1 MSFERFSSAFARM
14 ACAGLAAALIAAA
27 AAVPSAEAQERRLT
41 DDQRAQLEQYLE
53 QVRARLNLSEEQRAQ
68 IEPALRRSF
77 EERAEILQRYG
88 VGRDESQRPGFR
100 EARAM
105 KSDLEEAR
113 KNNDAEVEKIL
124 DDRQMAEY
132 RKIQEEMREQIRQRM
147 RERRS

>member
-1 MSFERFSSAFARM
+1 MTFARLFPTL
-14 ACAGLAAALIAAA
+14 AQAVGAALALLAATHAF
-27 AAVPSAEAQERRLT
+27 PSAEAQERRLT

-53 QVRARLNLSEEQRAQ
+53 QVRTRLNLSEEQRAQ
-68 IEPALRRSF
+68 IEPVLRRSF

-88 VGRDESQRPGFR
+88 VGKDESQRPGFR
-100 EARAM
+100 QTRAM

-113 KNNDAEVEKIL
+113 KKNDAEVEKIL

-132 RKIQEEMREQIRQRM
+132 RKIQEEMREQLRQRV